1 MKADHRKPV
10 LAFGVLVV
18 LAAAVVGSNRADAR
32 HTEYRAMGS
41 ISAYTAAVHGSLP
54 DPAAPVTPTA
64 LVTSTP
70 ATGASTVAS
79 SDGDG
84 SSGTSD
90 RRRAPA
96 SGTTVDA
103 RADRRPPTQAQAA
116 TSRGHGTVRT
126 PVGRHG
132 HPHGQPPGQA
142 RTEPSAPATS
152 GRGSGHLRSALPRV
166 DVTAQG
172 RLPRELR
179 RLLRGG
185 QDASFSRRVGALLE
199 SSSRTDD
206 RALLDADAQLLTR
219 ALLDAQSGR

>member
-1 MKADHRKPV
+1 VKADHRKPV

-54 DPAAPVTPTA
+54 DPAASAAPTA
-64 LVTSTP
+64 LDTSAP
-70 ATGASTVAS
+70 ATGASTGTS
-79 SDGDG
+79 SDRDG
-84 SSGTSD
+84 SAGTSD

-96 SGTTVDA
+96 SGAPVDV
-103 RADRRPPTQAQAA
+103 RVDRRPPVQAQGA

-126 PVGRHG
+126 PVASHG
-132 HPHGQPPGQA
+132 HPHGERPGQA
-142 RTEPSAPATS
+142 RTEPSAQAAS
-152 GRGSGHLRSALPRV
+152 GRDSGHLRSVLPGL

-185 QDASFSRRVGALLE
+185 QDASLNRQVGALLE
-199 SSSRTDD
+199 SSGRADGP
-206 RALLDADAQLLTR
+206 ALLDEDAQQVMR